1 MRIGGGGG
9 GAGAM
14 MGAGGGGGGGGGGGA
29 QLVTNVA
36 TLMRPATNTVLRNTV
51 RAVSG
56 MNVLPRLTA

>member
-9 GAGAM
+9 GAGAT
-14 MGAGGGGGGGGGGGA
+14 MGCGGGGGGGGGA

>member
-14 MGAGGGGGGGGGGGA
+14 MGCGGGGGGGGGA

-56 MNVLPRLTA
+56 MNVLRRLTA